1 MSAPGTVSVTGDRS
15 AREAAWSNYVRR
27 CAESDQSALGS
38 LYDES
43 SRHVYGVVLSVLRDV
58 SDAEEITLD
67 VYSQVWRSAA
77 LYSAQ
82 RGSVVAW
89 LLTLARSRAIDRLR
103 SRVNRQNREQPIS
116 ESPGFNFP
124 STDSTPEESAAASQV
139 RVRIQQALGGLPP
152 DQREAVELAYFSGLS
167 HSELAAHLGQPL
179 GTVKTRIRMGMIKL
193 REQLQG
199 LSL

>member
-1 MSAPGTVSVTGDRS
+1 MSAPGTVSINGGRS
-15 AREAAWSNYVRR
+15 AREAVWHGYVRR
-27 CAESDQSALGS
+27 CAEGDQKALGS

-43 SRHVYGVVLSVLRDV
+43 SQQVYGVVLSVLRDTA
-58 SDAEEITLD
+58 DAEEVTLD

-77 LYSAQ
+77 VYSTQ

-103 SRVNRQNREQPIS
+103 SRATRQKREEPIEEAPQQSFETGEASPEASASAS
-116 ESPGFNFP
+116 E
-124 STDSTPEESAAASQV
+124 TRQ
-139 RVRIQQALGGLPP
+139 RIQTALDRLPQ
-152 DQREAVELAYFSGLS
+152 DQREAVELAYFSGMS

-179 GTVKTRIRMGMIKL
+179 GTVKTRIRMGMMKL
-193 REQLQG
+193 REELQG

>member
-1 MSAPGTVSVTGDRS
+1 MIGTRS
-15 AREAAWSNYVRR
+15 AREAAWHGHVRR
-27 CAESDQSALGS
+27 CAEGDQSALGT

-43 SRHVYGVVLSVLRDV
+43 SQHVYGVALSVLRDTA
-58 SDAEEITLD
+58 DAEEVTLD

-77 LYSAQ
+77 VYSSQ

-103 SRVNRQNREQPIS
+103 SRATRQKREEPIDD
-116 ESPGFNFP
+116 SPRSFHTGDASP
-124 STDSTPEESAAASQV
+124 EDSASASQT
-139 RVRIQQALGGLPP
+139 RLRIQQALDRLPP
-152 DQREAVELAYFSGLS
+152 DQREAVELAYFSGMS

-179 GTVKTRIRMGMIKL
+179 GTVKTRIRMGMMKL
-193 REQLQG
+193 REELTG

>member
-1 MSAPGTVSVTGDRS
+1 MGAPAAVSVTGTRS
-15 AREAAWSNYVRR
+15 AREAAWHGYVRR
-27 CAESDQSALGS
+27 CAEGDQSALGS

-43 SRHVYGVVLSVLRDV
+43 SQHVYGVTLSVLRDTA
-58 SDAEEITLD
+58 DAEEVTLD

-77 LYSAQ
+77 VYSSQ

-103 SRVNRQNREQPIS
+103 SRATRQKREEPIDD
-116 ESPGFNFP
+116 SPRSFH
-124 STDSTPEESAAASQV
+124 TDDASPEDSATASQTAK
-139 RVRIQQALGGLPP
+139 RVRQALNLLPP
-152 DQREAVELAYFSGLS
+152 DQREAVELAYFSGMS
-167 HSELAAHLGQPL
+167 HSELAAHLGHPL

-193 REQLQG
+193 REELQG